1 VIALDSSVLA
11 GVIRGESDVQR
22 GGDCFASLAM
32 TRLRRSMQSGR
43 TTVVAIKFAIPF
55 SDAGKSRRFS
65 DQYLWRCSSL
75 ASL

>member
-22 GGDCFASLAM
+22 ERDCFASLAM

-43 TTVVAIKFAIPF
+43 TTVVAIKSVIPV
-55 SDAGKSRRFS
+55 SDIGKSTALLRPV
-65 DQYLWRCSSL
+65 SL
-75 ASL
+75 AM